1 MKGIG
6 LSLSDRICKTVGGLA
21 RKKLG
26 RTAFV
31 TRQRPCAAPDAHRR
45 DEENYK
51 SGQPMNR
58 RMRRKL
64 AHLYEKRLNKGEPLE
79 LELVVLFGTIA
90 LILLVPWL
98 IHDFRFIFIIPVCLL
113 VVPGLGGVFFQAVRE
128 LLESTDNAQREGK
141 ARADMM
147 SDKKTLKIRTF
158 ILSNKPD
165 NFAGNMPR
173 QRSKGNLKPR
183 RNVVTFLRK
192 IPFFK
197 DWGGFL

>member
-6 LSLSDRICKTVGGLA
+6 LSLSDRISKSVGGLR
-21 RKKLG
+21 RKELG
-26 RTAFV
+26 RAAFV
-31 TRQRPCAAPDAHRR
+31 TLRPCAEPDVHGR
-45 DEENYK
+45 DKDNHK
-51 SGQPMNR
+51 SVQAMNG

-64 AHLYEKRLNKGEPLE
+64 AHLYEKRLNQGEPLE

-98 IHDFRFIFIIPVCLL
+98 VHDFRFIFIIPVCLL

-128 LLESTDNAQREGK
+128 LFQSTDNAQRK
-141 ARADMM
+141 RKSRPDTIT
-147 SDKKTLKIRTF
+147 DKNSSITDRDVTLC
-158 ILSNKPD
+158 SKPSSL
-165 NFAGNMPR
+165 ASKMQR
-173 QRSKGNLKPR
+173 QRGKRNLKPR
-183 RNVVTFLRK
+183 RKVAAFLRT